1 MEIRPTLLFFS
12 QFLWSVSVA
21 ESDHDLFSRFE
32 EMPDLAAY
40 SRRRTLSSPSSSPSL
55 TGTVVYG
62 SVNGNEPPSPLILP
76 TSSVLAKSREDKIS
90 DVKEPSLVSTFF
102 LSVLFLCA
110 GVADVT
116 INRYLLFVKTF
127 HFPLVTAV
135 FSDGFALLLL
145 LLASGANLWTWTAGS
160 GKNWFGR
167 ILSLGVLSCMNHA
180 LDMFG
185 LMLLPATIVKTIR
198 SSKPIFAALILY
210 LMRGEKQSLPKV
222 FCLLLVV
229 SGASLL
235 TFKSSRGFQLI
246 GSSCVVSAT
255 VVSAMHFVL
264 ASIVFQENKMSVLT
278 VMLFVTSVSMV
289 ILLPFSIYYE
299 MDAIYQLEHT
309 SLYCLL
315 FSASSK
321 FLHSILGW
329 LLIQRSNPVY
339 CTLLMCLKLPIVVA
353 VTVPLFG
360 EENTYGI
367 FGWAGVGL
375 AIIGFSM
382 FQYLDYREY
391 TTLLEGLK
399 LNGRRDCYAAA

>member
-1 MEIRPTLLFFS
+1 
-12 QFLWSVSVA
+12 
-21 ESDHDLFSRFE
+21 
-32 EMPDLAAY
+32 MPDLAVY

-62 SVNGNEPPSPLILP
+62 SVDGNEPPSPLILP
-76 TSSVLAKSREDKIS
+76 TSSVHAKSPLRDKTS
-90 DVKEPSLVSTFF
+90 EVKEPSLVSTFF

-167 ILSLGVLSCMNHA
+167 ILTLGVLSCMNHA

-210 LMRGEKQSLPKV
+210 LMRGETQSLPKV

-235 TFKSSRGFQLI
+235 TFKSSRGFQII

-299 MDAIYQLEHT
+299 MDAIYQLEHDYAHT

-360 EENTYGI
+360 EQKTYGI

-399 LNGRRDCYAAA
+399 LNRRRDCTAA

>member
-1 MEIRPTLLFFS
+1 
-12 QFLWSVSVA
+12 
-21 ESDHDLFSRFE
+21 
-32 EMPDLAAY
+32 MPDIAAY

-55 TGTVVYG
+55 TGTSVYG
-62 SVNGNEPPSPLILP
+62 SIVGESPPSPLLLP
-76 TSSVLAKSREDKIS
+76 TSSVVQSSKRAKTRTA
-90 DVKEPSLVSTFF
+90 KEPSVVSTFF
-102 LSVLFLCA
+102 LSTLFLFA

-135 FSDGFALLLL
+135 FSDGFALFLL
-145 LLASGANLWTWTAGS
+145 LLASSANLWTWKAGS
-160 GKNWFGR
+160 GKNWVYR
-167 ILSLGVLSCMNHA
+167 VLSLGILSCLNHA

-222 FCLLLVV
+222 LCLFTVV

-235 TFKSSRGFQLI
+235 TFKSSRGFEPI
-246 GSSCVVSAT
+246 GSACVVTAT
-255 VVSAMHFVL
+255 LVSAMHFVL
-264 ASIVFQENKMSVLT
+264 ASIIFQENNMSVLS
-278 VMLFVTSVSMV
+278 VMLSVTSVSML
-289 ILLPFSIYYE
+289 ILFPFSIYYE
-299 MDAIYQLEHT
+299 IDAFYRLQDDPT
-309 SLYCLL
+309 YTALYCLL

-321 FLHSILGW
+321 FLHSILAW

-339 CTLLMCLKLPIVVA
+339 CTLLMCLKLPIVVV

-367 FGWAGVGL
+367 FGWTGVGL
-375 AIIGFSM
+375 AITGFSM

-391 TTLLEGLK
+391 KTLLDGLK
-399 LNGRRDCYAAA
+399 LNGTAHDDDDDDVS